1 VAEDGASEGAVRNL
15 GLMRGTSGERRWLSL
30 SCQREAPVNAVGEED
45 VPLLLELCGGVSFLG
60 IDRGAQ
66 GKLALFCDCSWLSS
80 GCCGVAGVTSLVSSG
95 DTGDSGKTAIG
106 LGDTVRCL
114 GLWDI
119 LGTRPGLFA
128 AAARVCIGTKVS
140 S

>member
-1 VAEDGASEGAVRNL
+1 L
-15 GLMRGTSGERRWLSL
+15 LMK
-30 SCQREAPVNAVGEED
+30 
-45 VPLLLELCGGVSFLG
+45 LCGGASFSG
-60 IDRGAQ
+60 IDRGSQ
-66 GKLALFCDCSWLSS
+66 GKLALFCHCCLPTS

-114 GLWDI
+114 GLWDN

-128 AAARVCIGTKVS
+128 AVARF
-140 S
+140 